1 LKGIEPDI
9 VVEPSEEQLEAVS
22 ESNSTQY
29 EITVDPGK
37 DIQLQTALDFLSD
50 LL

>member
-1 LKGIEPDI
+1 
-9 VVEPSEEQLEAVS
+9 LEAVS

-29 EITVDPGK
+29 EIAVEPGK
-37 DIQLQTALDFLSD
+37 DIQLQTALAFLID